1 MTCIHCGGNHYSDYC
16 MGYNSD
22 SMNRSISE
30 VNQGIDTLSSL
41 NERALEQA
49 SEHYDAMLEANDRM
63 IESNERMSDD
73 ITRAGEDISSSINA
87 STVVNAHGYEKIS
100 KSVEKAGH
108 DAMIGSIVAGA
119 MISSA
124 LIGIGAIL
132 QYREQMEQLRHK
144 ERLRFDEESSVAG
157 RARRELKTAS
167 TLLFVGDP
175 KQAEN
180 HIKNSLKLFPSS
192 AETFRLRSIIE
203 SRQGKHSEAIISLK
217 AALKLGEENHL
228 FPSLL
233 NIDGSI
239 TNELYERVITS
250 SLAQLS
256 QEFSLTGK
264 INDAINYLDN
274 GVKLFPENSDL
285 LFQRIRVLSRTNFW
299 ERHFES
305 YISNLVDLSP
315 KHFNILFSDLQLH
328 KKKKEIRSVLKTIKA
343 DKTQQ
348 LENKK
353 QALTM
358 LSQGNSKQLAII
370 NKQSRLDD
378 LSFVTIVN
386 HTDNLTTEI
395 KKHTRR

>member
-22 SMNRSISE
+22 SMNRSMSE
-30 VNQGIDTLSSL
+30 VNRGIDNLSSL

-49 SEHYDAMLEANDRM
+49 SENYEAMLEANDRM
-63 IESNERMSDD
+63 IESNERISDD
-73 ITRAGEDISSSINA
+73 ITRAGYDVSDAINS

-108 DAMIGSIVAGA
+108 DAMAGSIIAGA

-144 ERLRFDEESSVAG
+144 ERMKFDEEQSVAG

-175 KQAEN
+175 KQAES

-192 AETFRLRSIIE
+192 AETFRLRSITE

-217 AALKLGEENHL
+217 AALKLAEDNHL

-239 TNELYERVITS
+239 TTELYERVITS

-264 INDAINYLDN
+264 INEAINYLDN
-274 GVKLFPENSDL
+274 GVGLFPTNSDL
-285 LFQRIRVLSRTNFW
+285 QFQRIRVLSRTNLW
-299 ERHFES
+299 ERNFEK

-315 KHFNILFSDLQLH
+315 KHFNILFSDLQLR
-328 KKKKEIRSVLKTIKA
+328 KKKKEIREVLKSIKT
-343 DKTQQ
+343 DKQQQ
-348 LENKK
+348 LSNKT

-370 NKQSRLDD
+370 NKQPRLDD

-386 HTDNLTTEI
+386 YTYDLTKEI
-395 KKHTRR
+395 KKHTRK